1 MAVYVIKMTAI
12 LGRQREIYALTG
24 SGGGATLQG
33 GWGGEVDSSGA
44 VATEGGGG
52 GVTKVLS

>member
-24 SGGGATLQG
+24 SGELGW

-52 GVTKVLS
+52 GVLKF

>member
-24 SGGGATLQG
+24 SGGSWG
-33 GWGGEVDSSGA
+33 GGGEVDSSGA
-44 VATEGGGG
+44 VATGGGG
-52 GVTKVLS
+52 GGY